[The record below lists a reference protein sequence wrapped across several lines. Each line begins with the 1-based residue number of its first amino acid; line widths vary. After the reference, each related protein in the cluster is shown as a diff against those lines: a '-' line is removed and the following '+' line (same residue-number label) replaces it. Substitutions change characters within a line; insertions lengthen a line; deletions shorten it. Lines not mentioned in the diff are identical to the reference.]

1 MAKPY
6 TVVRTTTVHAPAETV
21 RAMIHDFH
29 LWPQWSPWEDLDP
42 AMRRTYSG
50 PDSGAGAGY
59 AWDGNRRAGRGS
71 MTVTADRPDQVDI
84 DLSFEKPFPSRSR
97 IEFVLTP
104 AGASSTIV
112 EWRMHGE
119 LSGVM
124 RVFSV
129 VRSMDA
135 MIGPDFEKGLAR
147 LKRAVET
154 S

>member
-1 MAKPY
+1 
-6 TVVRTTTVHAPAETV
+6 
-21 RAMIHDFH
+21 
-29 LWPQWSPWEDLDP
+29 
-42 AMRRTYSG
+42 
-50 PDSGAGAGY
+50 
-59 AWDGNRRAGRGS
+59 

-84 DLSFEKPFPSRSR
+84 DLRFEKPFPSRSR

-119 LSGVM
+119 LSGVL

-135 MIGPDFEKGLAR
+135 MIGPDFEKGLAK
-147 LKRAVET
+147 LKAAYEGR
-154 S
+154 